1 LVLVDILASFKELL
15 CKFIYKNA
23 YCQFL
28 DEKMKK
34 NIEAGVNL
42 GWNDVLE

>member
-1 LVLVDILASFKELL
+1 MLIV
-15 CKFIYKNA
+15 N
-23 YCQFL
+23 FL